1 MIMINFQIKFCWA
14 FKLSY
19 RNFYFNSSFLFDSLL
34 KIKCLGFRFDF
45 NNLEIC
51 LSLCFSVRN
60 FDFNNL
66 VIGCFLSLCF
76 NNLVIGFLVPNLDF
90 TLCFLWDSKF
100 KKNIVVSF
108 QRFINLCFIIK
119 ITYCVNQPQPKIEY
133 MLVITIRVIF
143 V

>member
-34 KIKCLGFRFDF
+34 KIKCLGFSIRNFDF
-45 NNLEIC
+45 NNLDIG
-51 LSLCFSVRN
+51 LSLCFSIRN

-66 VIGCFLSLCF
+66 VIGVFLSLCF
-76 NNLVIGFLVPNLDF
+76 NNLVIGFLVPNL

-108 QRFINLCFIIK
+108 QSLCFITI
-119 ITYCVNQPQPKIEY
+119 ITYFINHPKIED
-133 MLVITIRVIF
+133 MLVIIIRVIF